1 MKIGFI
7 GLGAMG
13 RPMAANLQRPRG
25 AGARHAARGRILPLE
40 GLAGGSGAGCEVLFT
55 SLPGPAE
62 VEAVGGG
69 EILADRKP
77 AWFDLSTNSPT
88 VVRRLHADLAKNGI
102 HFLDAPVSGGPKGA
116 QSGKLAIWVGGDEA
130 VFRRFESVLRAI
142 GDQPYY
148 VGPIGAGTVAKLA
161 HNAASF
167 TIQAA
172 LAEVFTLGV
181 KAGVE
186 PLALFR
192 ALRQGATGRKRTFDR
207 LAEHFLPGVYDPP
220 AFTVRL
226 AHKDMKLALEL
237 AAEQGADEGGKG
249 GARRARRGHA
259 ARLGRAR
266 LPGSD
271 DATGGARGS
280 QRARAARAARG
291 GARLKAASRCSRPR
305 SASPLPTSCCAP
317 SAMRRS
323 ARGSRNACSPE
334 RHDLQADALDVVV
347 LRFQAPGRGAQAR
360 CAAT

>member
-13 RPMAANLQRPRG
+13 RPMAANLERAGHVLQRYDVRPG
-25 AGARHAARGRILPLE
+25 EGQKTSASEAAR
-40 GLAGGSGAGCEVLFT
+40 GCEVLFT

-62 VEAVGGG
+62 VEAVAAAVSSSLP
-69 EILADRKP
+69 ENA
-77 AWFDLSTNSPT
+77 AWFDLSTNSPKT
-88 VVRRLHADLAKNGI
+88 VRKIHAELGAGKR

-130 VFRRFESVLRAI
+130 VFRRFEPVLRAI

-207 LAEHFLPGVYDPP
+207 LAEHFLPGLYDPP

-237 AAEQGADEGGKG
+237 AAEQKVPMRVGKVALDELDE
-249 GARRARRGHA
+249 AVRRGWSERDCRVA
-259 ARLGRAR
+259 MTLQEERAGVSVRVPRERLEN
-266 LPGSD
+266 LPD
-271 DATGGARGS
+271 
-280 QRARAARAARG
+280 
-291 GARLKAASRCSRPR
+291 
-305 SASPLPTSCCAP
+305 
-317 SAMRRS
+317 
-323 ARGSRNACSPE
+323 
-334 RHDLQADALDVVV
+334 
-347 LRFQAPGRGAQAR
+347 
-360 CAAT
+360 

>member
-13 RPMAANLQRPRG
+13 RPMAANLQR
-25 AGARHAARGRILPLE
+25 AGHAVQAHDLRRVEGSFLWKESPADAAR
-40 GLAGGSGAGCEVLFT
+40 GCEVLFT

-62 VEAVGGG
+62 VEAVAAAVSSSLP
-69 EILADRKP
+69 ENA
-77 AWFDLSTNSPT
+77 AWFDLSTNSPKT
-88 VVRRLHADLAKNGI
+88 VRKIHAELGAGKR

-130 VFRRFESVLRAI
+130 VFRRFEPVLRAI

-237 AAEQGADEGGKG
+237 AAEQKVPMRVGKVALDELDE
-249 GARRARRGHA
+249 AVRRGWSERDCRVA
-259 ARLGRAR
+259 MTLQEERAGVSVRVPRERLEN
-266 LPGSD
+266 LPD
-271 DATGGARGS
+271 
-280 QRARAARAARG
+280 
-291 GARLKAASRCSRPR
+291 
-305 SASPLPTSCCAP
+305 
-317 SAMRRS
+317 
-323 ARGSRNACSPE
+323 
-334 RHDLQADALDVVV
+334 
-347 LRFQAPGRGAQAR
+347 
-360 CAAT
+360 